1 MNKITCDT
9 SSYRGLQFFRGRRRS
24 PFALLRSARGVG
36 ERGARAAERRK
47 QRLGLL
53 RPSVRRP
60 SKAVRRPREK
70 EKSGKG

>member
-53 RPSVRRP
+53 RPSVQGRA
-60 SKAVRRPREK
+60 KAEQK